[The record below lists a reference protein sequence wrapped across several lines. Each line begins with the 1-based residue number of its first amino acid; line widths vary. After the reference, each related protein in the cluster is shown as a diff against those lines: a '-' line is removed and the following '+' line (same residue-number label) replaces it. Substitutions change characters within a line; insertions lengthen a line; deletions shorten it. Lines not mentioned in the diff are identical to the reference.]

1 MMRQFRR
8 TVRALA
14 SFKAAFEIVL
24 TRTGAGLAA
33 RSLV

>member
-1 MMRQFRR
+1 MMRGFRQA
-8 TVRALA
+8 VRALA

-24 TRTGAGLAA
+24 TPTGAGLAA